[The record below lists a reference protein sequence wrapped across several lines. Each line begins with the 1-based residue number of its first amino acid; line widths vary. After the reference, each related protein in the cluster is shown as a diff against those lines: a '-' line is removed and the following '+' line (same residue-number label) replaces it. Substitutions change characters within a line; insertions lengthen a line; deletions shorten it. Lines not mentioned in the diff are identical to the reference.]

1 MATQESMAIRSNEA
15 LSEIEAIVS
24 DLLGADVMP
33 LARSHRDREMLK
45 VIQLEAI
52 AKWLGEIQDASKQDN
67 SKDVAAMFE
76 ASMAQANFP
85 KAPVATAKPR
95 K

>member
-24 DLLGADVMP
+24 DLLGADVQP

-45 VIQLEAI
+45 VIQLEEI
-52 AKWLGEIQDASKQDN
+52 AKWLGEIQAASQYDADKTIDF
-67 SKDVAAMFE
+67 A
-76 ASMAQANFP
+76 
-85 KAPVATAKPR
+85 KAPVTVATVKPR